1 MGYRKKKKS
10 NPSKIQKFKNL
21 RKKRKE
27 AFKQQSK
34 KVLKK
39 PPNAPGDSEKKD
51 PKHSYAND
59 RSLTFYDGVWVK
71 QDAVAAL
78 QSLKAELTK
87 KNLSHKK
94 VKLIMMKAKRK
105 ANRKVQ
111 TENKLGT
118 TENKPAKK
126 KEEKTEDKE
135 EEKTEDKEEEE
146 MEDKDGDVVME

>member
-39 PPNAPGDSEKKD
+39 PPNAPGDSEKKG
-51 PKHSYAND
+51 PKNSYAND

-71 QDAVAAL
+71 QDAVASL

-111 TENKLGT
+111 TENTLRT
-118 TENKPAKK
+118 TENKPKKK